1 MPLMSSTRVLS
12 GGSALLKLGREVV
25 SSLRDGS
32 PNSIELLER
41 YSSSFAA
48 WEESWRGADSKE
60 LLESAKGREIG
71 RRVAAQHAQI
81 LRLGEEMRQ
90 EMGESLR
97 ALRVKGRGLKA
108 YIDDLP
114 PRVSTIKTRKG

>member
-32 PNSIELLER
+32 PDSLELLER

-48 WEESWRGADSKE
+48 WEESWKDADAKG
-60 LLESAKGREIG
+60 LLQSTKGREIG
-71 RRVAAQHAQI
+71 KRIAAQHAQI
-81 LRLGEEMRQ
+81 LRLGDEMRR
-90 EMGESLR
+90 EMVESLR

-108 YIDDLP
+108 YIGDLP